1 MFNKPELGL
10 LNIYVK
16 LKEHKFLIKIIHK
29 IGQKG
34 KNVKRF
40 CGKSQLLISLIVDK
54 FEMDNSLGSF
64 EEYLKRMSG
73 WHSKN
78 ILEISCCQSTCW

>member
-1 MFNKPELGL
+1 
-10 LNIYVK
+10 
-16 LKEHKFLIKIIHK
+16 LIKIIHK

-40 CGKSQLLISLIVDK
+40 CGISQLLISLIVDK

-73 WHSKN
+73 WYSKN
-78 ILEISCCQSTCW
+78 ILEKSCCQNTCG